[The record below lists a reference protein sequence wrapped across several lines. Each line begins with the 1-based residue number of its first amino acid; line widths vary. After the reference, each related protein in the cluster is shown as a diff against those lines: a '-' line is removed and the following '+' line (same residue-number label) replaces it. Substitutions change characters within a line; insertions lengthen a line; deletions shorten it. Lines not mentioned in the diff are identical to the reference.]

1 VPAPAICSIRE
12 PQGCGWIMRQVSPSQ
27 RARLDQW
34 FDGAH
39 PNEDENQFLRR
50 MNGILTD
57 SDREWIVEFMDQ
69 YNASKRAS

>member
-1 VPAPAICSIRE
+1 
-12 PQGCGWIMRQVSPSQ
+12 MRQVSPSQ

-34 FDGAH
+34 FDGPRADQ
-39 PNEDENQFLRR
+39 DENQFLKR

-69 YNASKRAS
+69 YNARSDVSKRA

>member
-1 VPAPAICSIRE
+1 MK
-12 PQGCGWIMRQVSPSQ
+12 QLSPSQ

-34 FDGAH
+34 FDGAR